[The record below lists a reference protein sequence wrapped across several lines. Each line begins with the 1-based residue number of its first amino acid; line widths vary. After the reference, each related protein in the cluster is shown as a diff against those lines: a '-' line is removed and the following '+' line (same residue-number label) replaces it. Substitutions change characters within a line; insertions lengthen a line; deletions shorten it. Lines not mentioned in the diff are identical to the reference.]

1 MEMIL
6 AEKSV
11 QISNL
16 FYLVAGLHIQA
27 VLAIFWF
34 WLNISLCLVKID
46 YIVVLCLLL
55 LMIYMNTPLSE
66 VSFHVSCVPA
76 RGLSSCYSP

>member
-16 FYLVAGLHIQA
+16 FYLVAVLHIQA
-27 VLAIFWF
+27 VLAIFCF
-34 WLNISLCLVKID
+34 FE
-46 YIVVLCLLL
+46 Y
-55 LMIYMNTPLSE
+55 
-66 VSFHVSCVPA
+66 
-76 RGLSSCYSP
+76 